1 MNKKAESTTRQI
13 KSNPARWQRLKNILA
28 DALEQTSFEERTDV
42 LRRSCADDT
51 ALLRE
56 AEKLLASDTT
66 VFEEFAA
73 FAATRLRHDERDR
86 IGERIGAYAIVRELG
101 RGGMGAVYLADRAD
115 GQFEK
120 CVAIKVLKRGTDTD
134 DVLRRFRIERQILA
148 KLEHPNITRLL
159 DAGTTTDGLPYFV
172 MEFIEGTPITHFVR
186 REKVDLRGRLK
197 LFLKICSAVDLAH
210 QNQIIHRDIKPTNVL
225 VKRDGE
231 PKLLDFGIAKLL
243 SVDSDESDIT
253 VAVERRLTPMYAA
266 PEQSAGQPA
275 TIATDIYT
283 LGALLYELLT
293 TQSPPSSSNGN
304 LSQDDVSR
312 HLTELQLP
320 SHAVIDRETKHQLQG
335 HLDRIVARAMR
346 RDPAQRYSSVA
357 ELSEDV
363 ERYLTGAP
371 LRSKHF
377 SAALSTTKIGRGNL
391 NAGAS
396 SRYRWQIAAALLGVI
411 LVAAAVISRGPTVRW
426 LEKHRAGGAVP
437 ATSPGAVAEHV
448 NSIAVLPFQPLGQD
462 RNDELLG
469 LGMADAVIGR
479 MSNLKQLAVLPTSA
493 VSKYK
498 GPASDSLA
506 AGRALQVDAIL
517 SGTIQRSGDQVRVT
531 VQLVHVASGRTIWSE
546 KFDQTFTDIFGIQ
559 DSISDSVVRSLALDL
574 TTDEQKQ
581 LGKHYTTNVAAY
593 DSYLMGLYFWNK
605 RSKDGLEKAIDYFQR
620 AVEQDPN
627 YALAYAIMADC
638 YYLQLFY
645 GYDSAPDRI
654 GNAKAAAER
663 ALLLDASVA
672 EAHVAA
678 AMVKCYQKDGQAGM
692 ESLRHALALNP
703 NLAIAHQRYAWV
715 LSGFG
720 HLDDAV
726 REMKRAQQL
735 DPLSPANNTALG
747 IILAFAR
754 QFRGSLEYCYK
765 AAELAPNEALIQENL
780 AFAYALNGMY
790 QQAIEHYQ
798 KQGELNPESRGD
810 VLASIATV
818 LVTAGRNAEAE
829 RIMRELLDPA
839 RANKTDPYNLTRLYA
854 ARGEKEQAFGWFDK
868 ALQTNSEDVRGQA
881 RMIRYDPLLDPLRSD
896 PRFADLLRQHNKA
909 SLLGAP

>member
-1 MNKKAESTTRQI
+1 VNKKAESTTRQI

-28 DALEQTSFEERTDV
+28 DALEQTSFEEQTAV
-42 LRRSCADDT
+42 LRRSCVDDT
-51 ALLRE
+51 TLLRE
-56 AEKLLASDTT
+56 AEKLLARDTT
-66 VFEEFAA
+66 VFEEFAE

-86 IGERIGAYAIVRELG
+86 IGERIGAYAIIKELG
-101 RGGMGAVYLADRAD
+101 RGGMGAVYLAERAD

-134 DVLRRFRIERQILA
+134 EVLRRFRIERQILA
-148 KLEHPNITRLL
+148 NLEHPNITRLL
-159 DAGTTTDGLPYFV
+159 DAGTTTDGLPYLV
-172 MEFIEGTPITHFVR
+172 MEFIEGTPITHFVQ
-186 REKVDLRGRLK
+186 REKVNLRGRLK
-197 LFLKICSAVDLAH
+197 LFLKVCSAVDLAH

-231 PKLLDFGIAKLL
+231 LKLLDFGIAKLL
-243 SVDSDESDIT
+243 SVDSDDGDIT
-253 VAVERRLTPMYAA
+253 VAFERRLTPKYAA

-275 TIATDIYT
+275 TIATDVYS

-293 TQSPPSSSNGN
+293 TQSPPGSSNGN
-304 LSQDDVSR
+304 LSRDDVSR
-312 HLTELQLP
+312 HLTAPRLP
-320 SHAVIDRETKHQLQG
+320 SHAVTDRETKHQLQG
-335 HLDRIVARAMR
+335 HLDRIVTRAMR
-346 RDPAQRYSSVA
+346 HDPAQRYSSVA
-357 ELSEDV
+357 ELSEGL
-363 ERYLTGAP
+363 ERYLDGTP
-371 LRSKHF
+371 LCSEHF
-377 SAALSTTKIGRGNL
+377 SAVLSAPKIGGGNL
-391 NAGAS
+391 NAGAN
-396 SRYRWQIAAALLGVI
+396 SRDRRRIAALLGVI

-426 LEKHRAGGAVP
+426 LEKHRVGGAAP
-437 ATSPGAVAEHV
+437 TTSPGTVAERIDSV
-448 NSIAVLPFQPLGQD
+448 AVLPFEPLGQD

-479 MSNLKQLAVLPTSA
+479 MSNLKQLVVLPTSA

-559 DSISDSVVRSLALDL
+559 DSISDSVVRSLALNL

-605 RSKDGLEKAIDYFQR
+605 RSKDGLEKAIDYFRR

-638 YYLQLFY
+638 YYLQFYY
-645 GYDSAPDRI
+645 GYNSAPDRI

-692 ESLRHALALNP
+692 ESFRHALALNP

-726 REMKRAQQL
+726 REMKRAQEL
-735 DPLSPANNTALG
+735 DPLSPTNNTALG

-829 RIMRELLDPA
+829 GIMRELLDPA

-854 ARGEKEQAFGWFDK
+854 ARGEKEQAFEWFDK

-909 SLLGAP
+909 SLLGTP